1 MGGGQSHV
9 VLDWKKK
16 KKEEWKKCFEK
27 SGKPETNL
35 KKKKVRKG

>member
-9 VLDWKKK
+9 VLDWEK

-35 KKKKVRKG
+35 KKKKK